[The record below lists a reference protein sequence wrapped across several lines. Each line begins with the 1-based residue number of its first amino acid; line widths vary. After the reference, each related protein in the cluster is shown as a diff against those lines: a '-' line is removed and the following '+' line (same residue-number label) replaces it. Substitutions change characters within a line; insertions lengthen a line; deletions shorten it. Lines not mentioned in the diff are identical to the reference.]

1 MAAEGAKL
9 ATGWL
14 ELTVS
19 TAGAQKQITDTIVPG
34 ATETGKKA
42 GAGLAG
48 GLLGS
53 VAKIAGPLAA
63 AAGIGSAI
71 KTGFDELKDGEAIS
85 AQLAAGLASTGN
97 AAGTTVG
104 QMNDLASSIQSYS
117 GQTDDSIGK
126 AESLLLT
133 FTNIKNVGPDKIFD
147 DATRATADMAARMGG
162 DASSN
167 AVLLGK
173 ALNDPVKG
181 ITALTRVGVSFTQGQ
196 KDQIGAMVAAG
207 NTMGAQKLILG
218 ELNKEFG
225 GSAKAAGETFPG
237 QIQRL
242 QRSFEDLAQTAFSAI
257 LPIAGPLLDG
267 LLGAF
272 KALGPAVATVAGVVG
287 KVFGAIA
294 SVLGPIFATIGST
307 LAATFGSL
315 ASSLGPLVTSFLQ
328 VASSASPL
336 SLILKALAPVL
347 PVLVAAFQTLVKALS
362 GSLQAVLAAL
372 MPIFSQLVSIISG
385 ILLQAVQLLVPV
397 IVQLAQI
404 LGPILGTIIQALVP
418 IISLLGQTLSV
429 IFSAISPLIP
439 VLFQLIQ
446 PFLQLIPVLV
456 TLVGALLPP
465 IIQLLVALLKPILAL
480 IGPLLSLLV
489 PALTLVA
496 QVLAVVIQWIASA
509 ITWFVKLVT
518 GNQQAGAQF
527 MAVWRAIL
535 AFFGGIGSFFASMWN
550 GLINGAVRGW
560 NQIVAFFRGIPG
572 AIRAV
577 FGGAAS
583 WLVNVGADIVNGIRS
598 GISNAWNNL
607 VSWFGSLFGDLIGI
621 AKKILH
627 IGSPS
632 KVFAEIGENT
642 MQGYAE
648 GIQGSTA
655 LVQNAVNAA
664 LAIPGSSV
672 SGAASNSSTTTTGAT
687 IVNNITTPPNEDP
700 RILARGLG
708 RELVSQMAGVPA

>member
-1 MAAEGAKL
+1 MAAQGAKL

-19 TAGAQKQITDTIVPG
+19 TAGAQKQITDSIVPG

-53 VAKIAGPLAA
+53 VARIAGPLAA

-71 KTGFDELKDGEAIS
+71 KTGFDELKDGQAIS
-85 AQLAAGLASTGN
+85 AQLAAGLKSTGN

-104 QMNDLASSIQSYS
+104 QMNDLASSIQGYS

-133 FTNIKNVGPDKIFD
+133 FTNIKNVGPSKIFD
-147 DATRATADMAARMGG
+147 DATRAAADMAARMGG

-167 AVLLGK
+167 AIVLGK

-181 ITALTRVGVSFTQGQ
+181 ITALTRVGVSFSDSQ
-196 KDQIGAMVAAG
+196 KSAIAAMVKTG
-207 NTMGAQKLILG
+207 NVAGAQKIILG

-267 LLGAF
+267 LLSAF
-272 KALGPAVATVAGVVG
+272 KALAPVIATVAGVVG

-294 SVLGPIFATIGST
+294 GTLGPIFTQIGAS
-307 LAATFGSL
+307 LGSAFGSL
-315 ASSLGPLVTSFLQ
+315 ASTLGPLIGQFVQ
-328 VASSASPL
+328 VAASASPL

-347 PVLVAAFQTLVKALS
+347 PLLVAAFQQLVGAIG
-362 GSLQAVLAAL
+362 GSLQAVLTAV
-372 MPIFSQLVSIISG
+372 MPIFTQLVGIVSG
-385 ILLQAVQLLVPV
+385 ILMQAIQLLVPI
-397 IVQLAQI
+397 IVQLAQM

-418 IISLLGQTLSV
+418 LISLLGQTLGI
-429 IFSAISPLIP
+429 IFQAISPLIP
-439 VLFQLIQ
+439 VLFQLLQ
-446 PFLQLIPVLV
+446 PFLQLIPILV
-456 TLVGALLPP
+456 TLVAALLPP
-465 IIQLLVALLKPILAL
+465 IIQLLTVLLKPILAL

-496 QVLAVVIQWIASA
+496 RVLAIVIQWIASA

-518 GNQQAGAQF
+518 GNQTAARQF
-527 MAVWRAIL
+527 MAVWQAVL
-535 AFFGGIGSFFASMWN
+535 NFFAGIGAFFASMWN
-550 GLINGAVRGW
+550 GLIAGAVRGW
-560 NQIVAFFRGIPG
+560 GQIVAFFRGIPG
-572 AIRAV
+572 AVRAV
-577 FGGAAS
+577 FSGAAN
-583 WLVNVGADIVNGIRS
+583 WLLSVGGDIVSGIRR
-598 GISNAWNNL
+598 GIQGAWNNL
-607 VSWFGSLFGDLIGI
+607 VRWFGSLFGDLIGI
-621 AKKILH
+621 AKKILG
-627 IGSPS
+627 IASPS
-632 KVFAEIGENT
+632 TVFAEIGTNT
-642 MQGYAE
+642 MLGYVK
-648 GIQGSTA
+648 GIQDTTSTVQGVITNALGIPATTAGGSTSSS
-655 LVQNAVNAA
+655 
-664 LAIPGSSV
+664 SSV
-672 SGAASNSSTTTTGAT
+672 GGAT
-687 IVNNITTPPNEDP
+687 ITNYITTPPNEDP